1 MSSACKHMSKHQKSI
16 NTNHMSKYNFR
27 EKKECP
33 ALYRTTIKAEV
44 IDVIYEQILRKMIV
58 DKRYRDPQYNA
69 QRLAEEI
76 GTNPRYISA
85 AVSLRFQ
92 CNFPEL
98 IAGYRLRE
106 AIAMMTD
113 KRNRK
118 LSMGE
123 IAAASGFA
131 NRQTFY
137 ATFYK
142 MHGKTPKD
150 YQNEFYARLEQ
161 GRTGKDKKQ

>member
-1 MSSACKHMSKHQKSI
+1 M
-16 NTNHMSKYNFR
+16 NKYNTR

-44 IDVIYEQILRKMIV
+44 IDIICEQILRKMIV
-58 DKRYRDPQYNA
+58 EKRYRDPSYNA

-106 AIAMMTD
+106 AISMIESISMMTD
-113 KRNRK
+113 NWVSKAPVK
-118 LSMGE
+118 AGSGKGE
-123 IAAASGFA
+123 AI
-131 NRQTFY
+131 
-137 ATFYK
+137 
-142 MHGKTPKD
+142 
-150 YQNEFYARLEQ
+150 LEAERE
-161 GRTGKDKKQ
+161 GLIILPRIPEH

>member
-1 MSSACKHMSKHQKSI
+1 MSKWLNYTTPDI
-16 NTNHMSKYNFR
+16 MNKYNTR

-44 IDVIYEQILRKMIV
+44 IDTICEQILRKMIV
-58 DKRYRDPQYNA
+58 EKRYRDPSYNA

-98 IAGYRLRE
+98 IASYRLRE
-106 AIAMMTD
+106 AIALMTD
-113 KRNRK
+113 KHNRK
-118 LSMGE
+118 LSIGE
-123 IAAASGFA
+123 IATQSGFA
-131 NRQTFY
+131 NRQSLY
-137 ATFYK
+137 AAFYK
-142 MHGKTPKD
+142 VHGKTPKQ
-150 YQNEFYARLEQ
+150 YQHDFFARLEQ
-161 GRTGKDKKQ
+161 VRANKDKDKKQ

>member
-1 MSSACKHMSKHQKSI
+1 
-16 NTNHMSKYNFR
+16 MSKYNLR
-27 EKKECP
+27 EKKESP
-33 ALYRTTIKAEV
+33 ALYRTAIKSEV
-44 IDVIYEQILRKMIV
+44 IDTICEQILRKMIV
-58 DKRYRDPQYNA
+58 EKRYRDPQYNA

-106 AIAMMTD
+106 AIATMTD
-113 KRNRK
+113 KHNRK
-118 LSMGE
+118 LSME
-123 IAAASGFA
+123 EVAAASGFA
-131 NRQTFY
+131 NRQSLY

-142 MHGKTPKD
+142 VHGKTPKE
-150 YQNEFYARLEQ
+150 YQNDFFARLEQ
-161 GRTGKDKKQ
+161 RRPAKNKK

>member
-1 MSSACKHMSKHQKSI
+1 MSKWLNYTTPDI
-16 NTNHMSKYNFR
+16 MNKYNTR

-44 IDVIYEQILRKMIV
+44 IDIICEQILRKMIV
-58 DKRYRDPQYNA
+58 EKRYRDPSYNA

-106 AIAMMTD
+106 AISMIESISMMTD

-118 LSMGE
+118 LSMAE

-131 NRQTFY
+131 NRQSFY

-142 MHGKTPKD
+142 MHGKTPRE
-150 YQNEFYARLEQ
+150 YQNEFYASLEQ
-161 GRTGKDKKQ
+161 GRTDKDKKQ